1 MAHPPASAAFLRLP
15 EVIRRTGLSRST
27 IYLRVN
33 KGTFPAP
40 LKIGIRAIAW
50 LEAEI
55 DAWLAATV
63 KAARPARRRGPVA
76 ARGAAPNVVAER
88 E

>member
-1 MAHPPASAAFLRLP
+1 MAHPPASSAFLRLS

-33 KGTFPAP
+33 KGTFPP
-40 LKIGIRAIAW
+40 PFKIGVRAIAW
-50 LEAEI
+50 LQAEV
-55 DAWLAATV
+55 DEWLAATV

-76 ARGAAPNVVAER
+76 ALRPAVAQE
-88 E
+88 

>member
-1 MAHPPASAAFLRLP
+1 MAHPPASAFLRLP
-15 EVIRRTGLSRST
+15 AVMERTGLSRST

-50 LEAEI
+50 LQAEI
-55 DAWLAATV
+55 DEWLAATV
-63 KAARPARRRGPVA
+63 KAARPARRRAPVA
-76 ARGAAPNVVAER
+76 ALRPAVAQE
-88 E
+88 

>member
-1 MAHPPASAAFLRLP
+1 MANSPASSFLRLP
-15 EVIRRTGLSRST
+15 EVIRRTGLSRSA

-50 LEAEI
+50 LQAEV
-55 DAWLAATV
+55 DEWLAATV
-63 KAARPARRRGPVA
+63 KAARPARRRAPVA
-76 ARGAAPNVVAER
+76 ALPPPVAQD
-88 E
+88 